1 MKQENLIKLIFK
13 YLDDKKALNISV
25 LNLLKLSS
33 ISDYFIIATGINT
46 PHLKAL
52 YDGIQFELKNL
63 GLSCYDR
70 NGIPDSGWLIID
82 IQGIM
87 IHIFEQ
93 KQRDYY
99 NLELLWKDASIVK
112 VEL

>member
-1 MKQENLIKLIFK
+1 M
-13 YLDDKKALNISV
+13 
-25 LNLLKLSS
+25 SS

-52 YDGIQFELKNL
+52 YEGIQFELKNL

-112 VEL
+112 VEI

>member
-1 MKQENLIKLIFK
+1 MK
-13 YLDDKKALNISV
+13 KKALNISV

-33 ISDYFIIATGINT
+33 ISDYFIIATGINK

-52 YDGIQFELKNL
+52 YEGIQFELKNL

>member
-13 YLDDKKALNISV
+13 YLDEKKALNISV

-33 ISDYFIIATGINT
+33 ISDYFIIATGINK

-52 YDGIQFELKNL
+52 YEGIQFELKNL